1 MVHLSDCVC
10 ILVFFLKSLIGQPN
24 VHWVEDSWVFGSG
37 VLGYWR
43 MAYEVSNNLG
53 CHGSVFRLPLG
64 SVVDDE
70 QFNSFHFF
78 HAV

>member
-1 MVHLSDCVC
+1 MCAWVH
-10 ILVFFLKSLIGQPN
+10 FLKSLISLLN
-24 VHWVEDSWVFGSG
+24 VHLVEDSWVFGSV

-43 MAYEVSNNLG
+43 MACSQYLG
-53 CHGSVFRLPLG
+53 CCWSVFRLPLG

-78 HAV
+78 PSV

>member
-1 MVHLSDCVC
+1 MCAWVY
-10 ILVFFLKSLIGQPN
+10 FLKSLISLPN
-24 VHWVEDSWVFGSG
+24 VHLVEDSWVFGSV

-43 MAYEVSNNLG
+43 MACGQYLG
-53 CHGSVFRLPLG
+53 CCWSVFRLPLG

-78 HAV
+78 PSV

>member
-1 MVHLSDCVC
+1 MCAWVY
-10 ILVFFLKSLIGQPN
+10 FLKSLISLPN
-24 VHWVEDSWVFGSG
+24 VHWVEDSWVFGSV

-43 MAYEVSNNLG
+43 MACSQYL
-53 CHGSVFRLPLG
+53 CCCGSVFRLPLG

-78 HAV
+78 LSV

>member
-1 MVHLSDCVC
+1 MCAWVY
-10 ILVFFLKSLIGQPN
+10 FLKSLISLLN
-24 VHWVEDSWVFGSG
+24 VHLVEDSWVFGSV

-43 MAYEVSNNLG
+43 MACSQYLG
-53 CHGSVFRLPLG
+53 CRWSVFRLSLG

-78 HAV
+78 PSV